1 MIKNSI
7 SIIGAC
13 DFVKLF
19 NQTNAKSVASLTKR
33 DELQYGSFLTI
44 IEDVYIM
51 FETVDKV
58 HLLPRL
64 LYIDGTHNH
73 EFHNL
78 NLSVVTFDQKKQVVL
93 LGLIISQTENA
104 ESIEKLLNKMKGR
117 MK

>member
-1 MIKNSI
+1 M
-7 SIIGAC
+7 
-13 DFVKLF
+13 
-19 NQTNAKSVASLTKR
+19 TKR
-33 DELQYGSFLTI
+33 DELQHGYFLTI

-78 NLSVVTFDQKKQVVL
+78 ILSVVTSDHKKQVVL

-104 ESIEKLLNKMKGR
+104 ESIEKLLNEMKGR